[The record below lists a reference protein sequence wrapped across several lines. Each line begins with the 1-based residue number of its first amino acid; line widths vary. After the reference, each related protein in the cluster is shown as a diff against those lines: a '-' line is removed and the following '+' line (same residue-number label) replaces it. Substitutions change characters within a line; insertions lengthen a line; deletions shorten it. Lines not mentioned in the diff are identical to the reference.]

1 MILTVFTLVHVV
13 LSLVGIGSGFV
24 VLYGLLASRR
34 DDRWTAV
41 FLVTT
46 LATSVT
52 GFLFPFHG
60 FTPADGVGIL
70 SMIVLPISMLALYRF
85 RLVGGWRRI
94 YAVTAVSALYLN
106 VFVLIA
112 QMFQKI
118 QSLRALA
125 PTRTEAPFQ
134 IAELIVLL
142 LFTAL
147 GIRAT
152 IKFGNE
158 PLRTA

>member
-24 VLYGLLASRR
+24 VLYGLLGSRR

-60 FTPADGVGIL
+60 FTPAVGIL

-158 PLRTA
+158 PL

>member
-1 MILTVFTLVHVV
+1 MILSALTLVHVL

-24 VLYGLLASRR
+24 VLYGLLTSRH

-46 LATSVT
+46 LATSLT

-70 SMIVLPISMLALYRF
+70 SMIVLPVAILALYRF
-85 RLVGGWRRI
+85 HLVGGWRRI

-118 QSLRALA
+118 PSLRSLA
-125 PTRTEAPFQ
+125 PTQTEGPFQ
-134 IAELIVLL
+134 IAELVVLL
-142 LFTAL
+142 LFIAL
-147 GIRAT
+147 GSRAT
-152 IKFGNE
+152 IKFLNE

>member
-52 GFLFPFHG
+52 GLKAAE
-60 FTPADGVGIL
+60 PAT
-70 SMIVLPISMLALYRF
+70 SNR
-85 RLVGGWRRI
+85 
-94 YAVTAVSALYLN
+94 
-106 VFVLIA
+106 
-112 QMFQKI
+112 
-118 QSLRALA
+118 
-125 PTRTEAPFQ
+125 
-134 IAELIVLL
+134 
-142 LFTAL
+142 
-147 GIRAT
+147 
-152 IKFGNE
+152 
-158 PLRTA
+158 